1 MARPKKFRSEEDRLL
16 ALHESTELMREVLEI
31 SGLSSGLLAKKFEED
46 ITGITGDMIRQYS
59 NGRRRMS
66 DVRQLQLALASA
78 KSGFLGTRVREII
91 KLRWGDDPELVK
103 IQSDL
108 TALSRSSSADQR
120 KAAKAAVRSFKA
132 ALSSLVA
139 LGWNDAELVMLAI
152 AAVRRKIA
160 VEARTNG
167 GIVDLAK
174 INMLL
179 AKQPS
184 IHHEMVWLKW
194 GYKSASEVG
203 PADLEN
209 R

>member
-1 MARPKKFRSEEDRLL
+1 MARPKKFRSEEERLL
-16 ALHESTELMREVLEI
+16 ALNESTQLIREILEI
-31 SGLSSGLLAKKFEED
+31 SGLSSNLLAKRFEED
-46 ITGITGDMIRQYS
+46 IAGFSGDTIRQYS

-78 KSGFLGTRVREII
+78 KHGFVGTRVAEII
-91 KLRWGDDPELVK
+91 KLRWGDSPELVK

-120 KAAKAAVRSFKA
+120 KAAKAAVRSFEA
-132 ALSSLVA
+132 ALSSLVS
-139 LGWNDAELVMLAI
+139 LGWNDGELVMLALTVVEREI
-152 AAVRRKIA
+152 AA
-160 VEARTNG
+160 EFRTNG

-174 INMLL
+174 INKLL

-184 IHHEMVWLKW
+184 IYHEMVWLNW